1 MGFLGNRLEGGVR
14 CFLRSWE
21 AIRGSWTGFRGA
33 CGGMLPTYI
42 RAPASQRPSSA
53 ELAEDDSVG
62 DLERPGAT
70 RYRIGREGLNS

>member
-1 MGFLGNRLEGGVR
+1 LLPAELGSDPRVLDGFPRG
-14 CFLRSWE
+14 LRGHV
-21 AIRGSWTGFRGA
+21 AHIHPRPRQ
-33 CGGMLPTYI
+33 
-42 RAPASQRPSSA
+42 PARPSSA